1 MNLSAASAA
10 QSDEQFYI
18 KISVTRVSAAIS
30 TPYVYDNRVKSSTVH
45 FSYITAQTVS
55 SQTDRYVSL
64 YTVRSLS
71 FYTIKTTL
79 KIQGSKSNSTKYIY
93 FFKYF

>member
-10 QSDEQFYI
+10 QSNEQFYI

-45 FSYITAQTVS
+45 FSYITAQTV
-55 SQTDRYVSL
+55 
-64 YTVRSLS
+64 
-71 FYTIKTTL
+71 
-79 KIQGSKSNSTKYIY
+79 
-93 FFKYF
+93 